1 MLAVLET
8 IAILLIFISK
18 SDAFF
23 TFCKHLVLSLCPF
36 LLTIK
41 ISVLLQKARSEI
53 KKKRHVRTFNNIETR
68 YRTPPMHSSWRAL
81 GYSSQIYWR
90 RNIGWFKKKTQK
102 VLFNLVNIKIWV
114 ELFWE
119 YDQWDFHPI
128 YSSINCGFFT
138 WLRDIVKFLLD
149 NFQVNYDR

>member
-23 TFCKHLVLSLCPF
+23 TFCKHLVLSLCSF

-53 KKKRHVRTFNNIETR
+53 KKKGMSAHLITLKQDTEHHRCTLPGE
-68 YRTPPMHSSWRAL
+68 PW
-81 GYSSQIYWR
+81 
-90 RNIGWFKKKTQK
+90 
-102 VLFNLVNIKIWV
+102 
-114 ELFWE
+114 
-119 YDQWDFHPI
+119 
-128 YSSINCGFFT
+128 
-138 WLRDIVKFLLD
+138 DIVPKFIEGGILVDLRRKLKRY
-149 NFQVNYDR
+149 FLI